1 MAPIRLKVFKT
12 GNSLALRLPKS
23 LGMHE
28 GEELLGFREGEAL
41 VLKPADRLGWPT
53 GYFDS
58 WEPIEFELPEREG
71 VEARD
76 KRFHHLF
83 GGKGGL

>member
-1 MAPIRLKVFKT
+1 MAPIRLKVFKA

-41 VLKPADRLGWPT
+41 VLRHLNPLGWPED
-53 GYFDS
+53 YFNS
-58 WEPIEFELPEREG
+58 WEPAAFDLPKRSAAK
-71 VEARD
+71 ARSGRLD
-76 KRFHHLF
+76 RLS
-83 GGKGGL
+83 GK

>member
-23 LGMHE
+23 LGMQE

-41 VLKPADRLGWPT
+41 VLRHLNPLGWPEN
-53 GYFDS
+53 YFSS
-58 WEPIEFELPEREG
+58 WEPAAFDLPKRGASKARSERFD
-71 VEARD
+71 R
-76 KRFHHLF
+76 LF
-83 GGKGGL
+83 GK

>member
-23 LGMHE
+23 LGMRE

-41 VLKPADRLGWPT
+41 VLKSADHLGWPT

-58 WEPIEFELPEREG
+58 WDPIEFELPEREG
-71 VEARD
+71 TETRD
-76 KRFHHLF
+76 KRFHRIF
-83 GGKGGL
+83 GGKDSL

>member
-23 LGMHE
+23 LGMRE
-28 GEELLGFREGEAL
+28 GEELMGFREGEAL
-41 VLKPADRLGWPT
+41 VLKPTDHLGWPT

-58 WEPIEFELPEREG
+58 WGPIEFELPERERAETRG
-71 VEARD
+71 
-76 KRFHHLF
+76 KRFHRIF
-83 GGKGGL
+83 GGKDSL